1 MSGIVPWILAGRP
14 KTLPAAVVPVWVGC
28 VLAYVLY
35 DTFCVWLALATA
47 ASAGLI
53 QIATNFFND
62 AIDFDKGSDTEKRL
76 GPRRVTASG
85 DLSAKAVMRAGIV
98 TLLLACAVAVPMI
111 VERGWPVLLIG
122 LPSLYFS
129 FGYTGGPLPLAY
141 RGLGELFVVLFFGLI
156 AVAGTVFVQSGYWGG
171 VDSVVL
177 GLQVGAL
184 STVLIAVNN
193 LRDRE
198 EDAGTGKRTLAVRF
212 GELFGKVEII
222 ALCLFPYALGIYWL
236 RQPEL
241 EGGFWWPLAAA
252 VPGLVVSVVVAA
264 NPPGPV
270 YNKML
275 GVAALQLVL
284 FAGLFHFGLL

>member
-14 KTLPAAVVPVWVGC
+14 KTLPAAVVPVWLGC
-28 VLAYVLY
+28 VLAYELY
-35 DTFCVWLALATA
+35 GTFCIWLALATA

-62 AIDFDKGSDTEKRL
+62 AIDFGKGSDTEARL

-85 DLSAKAVMRAGIV
+85 DLSARAVMIAGVI

-111 VERGWPVLLIG
+111 LERGWPVLAIG

-141 RGLGELFVVLFFGLI
+141 RGLGELFVVLFFGLV
-156 AVAGTVFVQSGYWGG
+156 AVAGTVFVQAGAWGG
-171 VDSVVL
+171 VASVVL

-193 LRDRE
+193 LRDRD
-198 EDAGTGKRTLAVRF
+198 EDSSTGKRTLAVRF
-212 GELFGKVEII
+212 GERFGKVEIV
-222 ALCLFPYALGIYWL
+222 ALCVFPYALGYFWL
-236 RQPEL
+236 GR
-241 EGGFWWPLAAA
+241 EGMEGAFLWPLLAA
-252 VPGLVVSVVVAA
+252 VPGIALSVVVAM
-264 NPPGPV
+264 NRPGSI
-270 YNKML
+270 YNRML

-284 FAGLFHFGLL
+284 FAGLFHCGVR